1 MEKLIT
7 QATELFNSFLIENE
21 AAIKNHNTENILISF
36 VFDAGVINSNGKID
50 DYLKNSQISFYFEQ
64 SENQFKIFAVENI
77 LDITES
83 GDGRFAI
90 TYKKL
95 NGWKDKTVSNR
106 EKFAG
111 KKIPLFVGG
120 MKFMVEHAE
129 NEWKD
134 FQDST
139 WFVPA
144 IMFFNNGNDNLLVL
158 NFLHNPKKP
167 IEQLVNQFRIK
178 LDNICRQKSNTPV
191 SLPAINKIEGNSPK
205 DKKKW
210 KQMISEA
217 LDRIDERKIQKVVL
231 ARKVTLFL
239 SAEPGF
245 EGIINSFKKN
255 YSGCSLFI
263 FRKNNSTFFGAT
275 PETLGRFKGN
285 IVEFDALAGSAPRG
299 KNEKEDKEFE
309 RMLLSSEKDIAE
321 HNFVVEHIKDS
332 LSGFSNEIE
341 IHNNLSIKKLSNIQH
356 LHTFVTAKLE
366 NNFSMFNL
374 LKGLYPTPAIC
385 GSPKDAALRVIKK
398 SENFRRGLYSGIIG
412 FFNFD
417 NEGEF
422 VVALRSAVS
431 TGTKI
436 VAYAG
441 SGIVNNSDPGSE
453 FSETELKL
461 KPVMTLFKD
470 EN

>member
-1 MEKLIT
+1 
-7 QATELFNSFLIENE
+7 
-21 AAIKNHNTENILISF
+21 
-36 VFDAGVINSNGKID
+36 
-50 DYLKNSQISFYFEQ
+50 
-64 SENQFKIFAVENI
+64 
-77 LDITES
+77 
-83 GDGRFAI
+83 
-90 TYKKL
+90 
-95 NGWKDKTVSNR
+95 
-106 EKFAG
+106 
-111 KKIPLFVGG
+111 
-120 MKFMVEHAE
+120 
-129 NEWKD
+129 
-134 FQDST
+134 
-139 WFVPA
+139 
-144 IMFFNNGNDNLLVL
+144 
-158 NFLHNPKKP
+158 
-167 IEQLVNQFRIK
+167 
-178 LDNICRQKSNTPV
+178 
-191 SLPAINKIEGNSPK
+191 
-205 DKKKW
+205 
-210 KQMISEA
+210 
-217 LDRIDERKIQKVVL
+217 
-231 ARKVTLFL
+231 
-239 SAEPGF
+239 
-245 EGIINSFKKN
+245 
-255 YSGCSLFI
+255 
-263 FRKNNSTFFGAT
+263 
-275 PETLGRFKGN
+275 
-285 IVEFDALAGSAPRG
+285 VEFDALAGSAPRG

-309 RMLLSSEKDIAE
+309 KMLLSSEKDIAE
-321 HNFVVEHIKDS
+321 HNFVVEHIKVS

-374 LKGLYPTPAIC
+374 LKELYPTPAIC